1 MSMPPQLAK
10 SKRRRPR
17 HSEPR
22 PTIELMPSIN
32 IHELRHVIPRY
43 HGKVNEPDV
52 SFKYPD
58 LAYLRLS
65 ASCLEIMGRNGH
77 VQRFRIV
84 WIRTRFGRH
93 RAILVCSSCGGGA
106 IRLFGH
112 YGNYACR
119 FCHRALYASQK
130 NNQIGRKRFQ
140 ASKLRLTQLGG
151 WPDIREPLPLKPKWT
166 RHRTYQRIRNE
177 IQALETTA
185 NARRFRKPIPTQLF
199 AYHVA

>member
-1 MSMPPQLAK
+1 MMPPQLAR

-22 PTIELMPSIN
+22 PTIELMPHID

-43 HGKVNEPDV
+43 HGQTNEPDV
-52 SFKYPD
+52 SFKYPE

-65 ASCLEIMGRNGH
+65 ASYLEIMGRNGY

-84 WIRTRFGRH
+84 WIRTGLGRH

-106 IRLFGH
+106 IRLFGR

-119 FCHRALYASQK
+119 FCHKAIYASQK
-130 NNQIGRKRFQ
+130 YDQFGRPRLQ

-151 WPDIREPLPLKPKWT
+151 WPDINEPMPSKPKWKH
-166 RHRTYQRIRNE
+166 HRTYNKVRKELDN
-177 IQALETTA
+177 LEAKAKQTC
-185 NARRFRKPIPTQLF
+185 FRKQIDIRTF
-199 AYHVA
+199 AYHVG

>member
-22 PTIELMPSIN
+22 PTIELMRSIN
-32 IHELRHVIPRY
+32 INELRYVIPRY
-43 HGKVNEPDV
+43 HGQVNEPDV

-65 ASCLEIMGRNGH
+65 ASCLEIMGRNGY
-77 VQRFRIV
+77 VQCFRIV
-84 WIRTRFGRH
+84 WVRTGFGKH

-119 FCHRALYASQK
+119 HCHKAAYASQK
-130 NNQIGRKRFQ
+130 NNQIGRKR
-140 ASKLRLTQLGG
+140 L
-151 WPDIREPLPLKPKWT
+151 
-166 RHRTYQRIRNE
+166 
-177 IQALETTA
+177 
-185 NARRFRKPIPTQLF
+185 
-199 AYHVA
+199 